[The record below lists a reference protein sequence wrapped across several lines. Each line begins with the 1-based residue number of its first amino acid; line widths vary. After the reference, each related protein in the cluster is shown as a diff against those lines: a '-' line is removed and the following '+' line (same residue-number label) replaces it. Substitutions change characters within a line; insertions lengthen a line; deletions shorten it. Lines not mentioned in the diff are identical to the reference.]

1 MTVLLRVA
9 ALGLLAS
16 VSCASAP
23 TTKVT
28 ALESVQRSSSK
39 KPAVAIQPAGIAIHS
54 TPATNRGRTLYMM
67 VRALPPAQGATA
79 LESYEDASRM
89 LFASERDPNV
99 VFAEPV
105 IPGMPLEAE
114 LHEGI
119 DSTVILYFFFTH
131 PGESWRLHI
140 PPPLPE
146 RIFVDLGVDQV
157 DRFEVKR

>member
-1 MTVLLRVA
+1 MTVLWRVA
-9 ALGLLAS
+9 TLGLLAS

-23 TTKVT
+23 TTNLT
-28 ALESVQRSSSK
+28 ARESVQNASK
-39 KPAVAIQPAGIAIHS
+39 KPTVPLQPAGIAIQS
-54 TPATNRGRTLYMM
+54 TTATNRGRTLYMM
-67 VRALPPAQGATA
+67 VRTLPPSQGATA

-105 IPGMPLEAE
+105 IPGMPLETE
-114 LHEGI
+114 LHEAS

-140 PPPLPE
+140 PPPVPK
-146 RIFVDLGVDQV
+146 RIRVELGVDQV
-157 DRFEVKR
+157 DRLEVKR